1 MTHPGTPPG
10 SAGSV
15 TVALLGPLLAL
26 DPHRPRVTSYTL
38 AGGRTELSTASLANW
53 AAKVAGLLVD
63 ELGLPVGARVVVR
76 TGERWQ
82 TAPILLGAWW
92 AGMTVT
98 EYEDP
103 DLDGGPEESVAFLR
117 AGEDSGCDEV
127 FLVSDDPL
135 GEPATGLEAHQRD
148 FTTAVLPQADHFV
161 PRGLPRGDDAPAVL
175 LAGGGSVGVREI
187 LERAGAAAERLGVG
201 GRLLS
206 GTPWTLPDGV
216 VDTLLA
222 ALAADGSVIQVPAG
236 PEVEADWTARI
247 ATGEKAAATT
257 GIDVAGLPRLD

>member
-1 MTHPGTPPG
+1 MTRPGTPPG

-26 DPHRPRVTSYTL
+26 DPHRPRITSYTL

-98 EYEDP
+98 DYEDP
-103 DLDGGPEESVAFLR
+103 DLDGGPDESVAFLR

-127 FLVSDDPL
+127 FVVSDDPL
-135 GEPATGLEAHQRD
+135 GAPATGLEAHQRD

-161 PRGLPRGDDAPAVL
+161 PRGLPRGDEAPAVL
-175 LAGGGSVGVREI
+175 TGGGAIGVREV
-187 LERAGAAAERLGVG
+187 LDRAARTAERLGVG

-206 GTPWTLPDGV
+206 GAAWTLPDGV
-216 VDTLLA
+216 ADTLLA
-222 ALAADGSVIQVPAG
+222 ALAADGSVVQVPAG
-236 PEVEADWTARI
+236 PDVDPEWTARI
-247 ATGEKAAATT
+247 AASEKALATT
-257 GIDVAGLPRLD
+257 GIDVPGLPRLG